1 MTRFYDLDA
10 ANAAVP
16 ELDGIVR
23 LLAEQRA
30 ELVRLR
36 DEVLAAGSGGGRR
49 CRRPRSPSERPLG
62 SPDGADRSTTCD

>member
-1 MTRFYDLDA
+1 MIGDRGARIAAMTRFYDLDA

-23 LLAEQRA
+23 LLGEQRA

-36 DEVLAAGSGGGRR
+36 DEVLAAIETVFLYRINSGG
-49 CRRPRSPSERPLG
+49 
-62 SPDGADRSTTCD
+62 